1 MKKLLTL
8 LFAAL
13 CVLLPI
19 KQLSAADGLVLQ
31 KVADNVYSIVGE
43 LGNRSSENFGNNA
56 TFGFVVTPQGVVLID
71 AGASWNGAARIHEVI
86 KSVTDKP
93 VSIVINT
100 GGQDH
105 RWLGN
110 GYFKAQGARLIA
122 SKMAVEDQQA
132 RAPMQLMM
140 LKELVGVEGMKGTLP
155 VYAGETFDKDFR
167 FELGGTVFEV
177 HHAGQAHTPGDA
189 FVWLPKQRVV
199 FSGDIVY
206 LERMLGVSG
215 ESNSRKWLGA
225 YDALALLSPNVV
237 VPGHGHPAPLAK
249 AEADTHAYLLFL
261 RNAVRAYMTAG
272 GDATGISNIDQSRFS
287 YLSNFETLAG
297 RNALQVFTEMEWE

>member
-1 MKKLLTL
+1 MKQFLRLLVTV
-8 LFAAL
+8 L
-13 CVLLPI
+13 CVLMPI
-19 KQLSAADGLVLQ
+19 KQVSAAALALH
-31 KVADNVYSIVGE
+31 KVADNVYAIVGE
-43 LGNRSSENFGNNA
+43 LGNRTPENLGNNA
-56 TFGFVVTPQGVVLID
+56 TFGFVVTPHGVVLID
-71 AGASWNGAARIHEVI
+71 AGASWNGAAKIHEMI

-93 VSIVINT
+93 VKIVINT

-110 GYFKAQGARLIA
+110 GYFKARGARLIA
-122 SKMAVEDQQA
+122 SKRAVADQQA

-140 LKELVGVEGMKGTLP
+140 LKELVGVMGIKGTLP
-155 VYAGETFDKDFR
+155 VYASETFNKELR
-167 FELGGTVFEV
+167 FEFGGTVFEIY
-177 HHAGQAHTPGDA
+177 HTGQAHTPGDA
-189 FVWLPKQRVV
+189 FVWLPQQQVV

-206 LERMLGVSG
+206 LERILGISG
-215 ESNSRKWLGA
+215 ESNSRTWLSA
-225 YDALALLSPNVV
+225 YEALVSLSPNIV

-261 RNAVRAYMTAG
+261 RNSVQAYSAAG
-272 GDATGISNIDQSRFS
+272 GDATSISKIDQSRFS